1 MPSFPRGHLLI
12 YLPPSPVFRNSLS
25 PRTFGDG
32 RLLLYRYLGCGR
44 ERLYVP
50 ELRQKSVLVVVAAAR
65 HSPALFVE
73 VGYFTERYGY
83 AAMRWLERIERPIIG
98 AFNGESGNDHVPASM
113 YSEFVMRPSEKAF
126 AHDSVHCLNLSRLFS
141 VRARA
146 WSV

>member
-12 YLPPSPVFRNSLS
+12 YLPPSPVFRNGLS
-25 PRTFGDG
+25 PRAFGDG

-98 AFNGESGNDHVPASM
+98 AFNGESGNDHVARVDVLGVRDAAVR
-113 YSEFVMRPSEKAF
+113 EGHRPRFGPLPKL
-126 AHDSVHCLNLSRLFS
+126 VP
-141 VRARA
+141 V
-146 WSV
+146 V